1 MSAEGSWSQLCLKH
15 WCAAVDHPIGCML
28 PKGTKVDLSLRL
40 PRVRQC
46 TLSKTGLTSSI
57 SHTSALCLQNWS
69 FCPMTFMFGLP
80 LQLRGSMSCHFVC
93 SLSITSCYL
102 LLYSPSLATVLL
114 LHVKQCD
121 ESLPPGCLGI
131 PAPYCARA
139 FPLIC
144 IIFGLS
150 LHLSPVCILT
160 LVFIE
165 LPCTFQ

>member
-40 PRVRQC
+40 PPVRQC

-102 LLYSPSLATVLL
+102 LLYSPSLVTVLL

-121 ESLPPGCLGI
+121 ESLPWYP
-131 PAPYCARA
+131 CALLCQS
-139 FPLIC
+139 FSFDLYHFWSLSSFIT
-144 IIFGLS
+144 S
-150 LHLSPVCILT
+150 LHSN
-160 LVFIE
+160 FG
-165 LPCTFQ
+165 FY